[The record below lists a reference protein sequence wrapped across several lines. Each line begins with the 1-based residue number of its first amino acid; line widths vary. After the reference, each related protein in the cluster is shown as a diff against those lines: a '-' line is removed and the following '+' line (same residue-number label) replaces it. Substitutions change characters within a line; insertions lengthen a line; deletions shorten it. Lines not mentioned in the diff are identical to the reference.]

1 MSWAQAMKENART
14 AWRDRVSQ
22 DANVVRSAP
31 STPWDPYEVWLTRV
45 KQPRERA
52 ADRFRSNAEWPGA
65 QAARLGTAN

>member
-1 MSWAQAMKENART
+1 MSWAQAMKENARA

-31 STPWDPYEVWLTRV
+31 STPWDPYEIWLTRV